1 MVALALSGVAASCG
15 QPEAPGGDETTGA
28 RQSALTGTAGVTGTA
43 GATGAGGATDGGG
56 VTGAAGGPANGPGLP
71 PEIPA
76 AQIPRFQNQLPRFF
90 TYAPKLNRNAQ
101 GQVIQ
106 KEFTVRIAKFTEQQL
121 PPGFPATP
129 LFGYGGDVFVRYDAN
144 GQPVPAIEQTGPV
157 QFVRTSPGPKFEQT
171 RLVPDLTHY
180 RNELAGPHLGPVDP
194 TLDWAN
200 PNNFPKP
207 TPPFLP
213 FPPGYPQ
220 AQTPITHTTHTHGL
234 EVKPEFDG
242 TPDTWFTMNGIVG
255 PEYVSNDYMRP
266 NSNQAAPFWY
276 HDHAFGVTR
285 LDVGF
290 GLSGFAILRDPAG
303 EPLDRQG
310 NEDILG
316 FEDPNDWIST
326 VASIQP
332 GISTTRT
339 QGRLSTSLAARG
351 FVELRGRQFNLT
363 AALPA
368 NITLDFFLPTAQANP
383 SFFGAVQMYVDCPS
397 KNVNNA
403 FLSQVELTGKPTG
416 RFNTLTFPVPAAIR
430 NAVGSSCEDF
440 NVRVAV
446 NVPNNAPGT
455 YLLDNIRGIT
465 ITPTTV
471 LPEHEFDN
479 FLIVQDRSFRTDG
492 SVFYPQAEDQPPGT
506 LGANPDVNPYWM
518 LIVNGNT
525 NVVNGK
531 VWPNMDVK
539 RHLYRF
545 RILNSANQRFYRFSL
560 SNGMP
565 VRIIG
570 TDGGYKN
577 TAETITSWQMGVTER
592 TDILIDFSNIPVG
605 TKIVLQNTAP
615 APQPIGPPPDPNTD
629 GTVMQFTV
637 VNSVSVPP
645 KPVPNNLGQQVPPLT
660 PDRPRRLLIQ
670 NVETDDQGRVLQAEL
685 DGQLFHELT
694 TELPT
699 IGSTDEWNFINLT
712 PLDHNKHV
720 HLIQFQLIDRT
731 PFDRAR
737 YLADWI
743 AANGNPPFDHP
754 TLKLNPE
761 PYFTGPP
768 EAPHP
773 EDNGWKDTI
782 FTPTDHVTRIRIR
795 WAIQSPTPG
804 NLLGINTFPIDPI
817 YGIGY
822 VWHCHLVEHED
833 NEMMRNLTVIPIWKA
848 GVFYP
853 VGFRGNPGVARGLV
867 DFNGVDYEAR
877 RAHTSVA
884 SQPPP
889 TRPDLWERINNQNGD
904 WAVQIIYAVGDR
916 VFFNGHVYRAL
927 VAHQATPANSPPN
940 TAFWELVL

>member
-1 MVALALSGVAASCG
+1 MRKAGDGTTRCTGAVLGLTLLGVASCG
-15 QPEAPGGDETTGA
+15 QPGAPGDNEATGV
-28 RQSALTGTAGVTGTA
+28 RQSALTAAGGGSGDAAV
-43 GATGAGGATDGGG
+43 TGAG
-56 VTGAAGGPANGPGLP
+56 GGPANGPGLA
-71 PEIPA
+71 PEIPPN
-76 AQIPRFQNQLPRFF
+76 QIPRFQNQLPRFF
-90 TYAPKLNRNAQ
+90 TYAPKLTRNAQ
-101 GQVIQ
+101 GQVTR
-106 KEFTVRIAKFTEQQL
+106 KEFTVRIAKFNEQQL
-121 PPGFPATP
+121 PSGFPSTP
-129 LFGYGGDVFVRYDAN
+129 LFGYGGDVFVRFDAN

-157 QFVRTSPGPKFEQT
+157 EFVRTSPGPKFEQL

-180 RNELAGPHLGPVDP
+180 RNELAGDHLGPVDP

-213 FPPGYPQ
+213 YPPGYPQ
-220 AQTPITHTTHTHGL
+220 AQSPITHTTHTHGL
-234 EVKPEFDG
+234 EVDPSFDG
-242 TPDTWFTMNGIVG
+242 TPDTWFTINGIVG
-255 PEYVSNDYMRP
+255 PEYVSNDYQRP

-303 EPLDRQG
+303 EPLDREG

-332 GISTTRT
+332 GISTNRR
-339 QGRLSTSLAARG
+339 QGRFSLSLAARG
-351 FVELRGRQFNLT
+351 FVELHGRQFNLT
-363 AALPA
+363 AALPTS
-368 NITLDFFLPTAQANP
+368 ITLAFLQPAQATP
-383 SFFGAVQMYVDCPS
+383 PTFGALQMFADCPS
-397 KNVNNA
+397 KGVNNA
-403 FLSQVELTGKPTG
+403 FLSQVDLVGRPTNV
-416 RFNTLTFPVPAAIR
+416 FNTLTFTVPAAVQSS
-430 NAVGSSCEDF
+430 VGSSCEDF
-440 NVRVAV
+440 NLRVTL
-446 NVPNNAPGT
+446 NVPSNTTGNF
-455 YLLDNIRGIT
+455 LFDNIRGVV

-518 LIVNGNT
+518 LIVNGGT

-531 VWPNMDVK
+531 VWPNMNVK

-545 RILNSANQRFYRFSL
+545 RMLNSANQRFYRFSL

-577 TAETITSWQMGVTER
+577 TAETVTSWQMGVTER
-592 TDILIDFSNIPVG
+592 TDVLIDFSNIPVG

-615 APQPIGPPPDPNTD
+615 VPQPIGPLPDPNTD

-637 VNSVSVPP
+637 VNSPAVPP
-645 KPVPNNLGQQVPPLT
+645 KVVPTNLGQQVPPLT

-685 DGQLFHELT
+685 DGQLFHELQ

-699 IGSTDEWNFINLT
+699 VGATEDWNFINTT
-712 PLDHNKHV
+712 PLDHNKHI
-720 HLIQFQLIDRT
+720 HLIQFLVIDRT
-731 PFDRAR
+731 PIDAPR

-795 WAIQSPTPG
+795 WAIQSPAPG
-804 NLLGINTFPIDPI
+804 NLLGINTFPINPI
-817 YGIGY
+817 FGIGF

-833 NEMMRNLTVIPIWKA
+833 NEMMRNLTVIPIWQA
-848 GVFYP
+848 GVAYP

-867 DFNGVDYEAR
+867 DFNGVDYQAR

-884 SQPPP
+884 GQPPP
-889 TRPDLWERINNQNGD
+889 TRPDLWGRINNQNGD
-904 WAVQIIYAVGDR
+904 WAAQTIYDVGDR
-916 VFFNGHVYRAL
+916 VFFNTHVYRAL
-927 VAHQATPANSPPN
+927 QAHQATTANSPPN
-940 TAFWELVL
+940 PAFWELVL

>member
-1 MVALALSGVAASCG
+1 MQKHAMMRSGGAAVVLALFGAASCG
-15 QPEAPGGDETTGA
+15 QQQGVEEAIETRQGA
-28 RQSALTGTAGVTGTA
+28 V
-43 GATGAGGATDGGG
+43 
-56 VTGAAGGPANGPGLP
+56 VAASNGPGQA
-71 PEIPA
+71 PEIPPA
-76 AQIPRFQNQLPRFF
+76 TIPRFQTQLPRFF
-90 TYAPKLNRNAQ
+90 TYAPKLTRNAA
-101 GQVIQ
+101 GQIT
-106 KEFTVRIAKFTEQQL
+106 KKDFTVKIAKFNEQQL
-121 PPGFPATP
+121 PSGFPSTP
-129 LFGYGGDVFVRYDAN
+129 LFGYGGDVFVKFDAN
-144 GQPVPAIEQTGPV
+144 GQPQPTLNGLQTTGPT
-157 QFVRTSPGPKFEQT
+157 QFIRTSPGPKFEQL
-171 RLVPDLTHY
+171 RLVPDTTHY
-180 RNELAGPHLGPVDP
+180 RNELAGDHLAPVDP

-207 TPPFLP
+207 TPPFAP

-220 AQTPITHTTHTHGL
+220 AQSPITHTTHSHGL
-234 EVKPEFDG
+234 EVDPSFDG
-242 TPDTWFTMNGIVG
+242 TPDTWFTINGIVG
-255 PEYVSNDYMRP
+255 PEYVSNDYQRP

-326 VASIQP
+326 VTAIQP
-332 GISTTRT
+332 GISTNRR
-339 QGRLSTSLAARG
+339 QGRFSLSLPAKN
-351 FVELRGRQFNLT
+351 FVELRGREFNLT
-363 AALPA
+363 AGLPTTV
-368 NITLDFFLPTAQANP
+368 TLDFLQPSQAQTPT
-383 SFFGAVQMYVDCPS
+383 FGAVQMYVDCPS
-397 KNVNNA
+397 KGVNNA
-403 FLSQVELTGKPTG
+403 FVGQVDLVGKP
-416 RFNTLTFPVPAAIR
+416 FNTFTTLTFTVPQAIR
-430 NAVGSSCEDF
+430 TSVGSSCEDF
-440 NVRVAV
+440 NVRFTL
-446 NVPNNAPGT
+446 NVPFNSTGNF
-455 YLLDNIRGIT
+455 LFDNVRGIT

-518 LIVNGNT
+518 LVVNGGT

-545 RILNSANQRFYRFSL
+545 RMLNSANQRFYLLSL

-565 VRIIG
+565 FKIIG

-577 TAETITSWQMGVTER
+577 TAESVTQFQIGVTER
-592 TDILIDFSNIPVG
+592 VDFLIDFSSIPVG
-605 TKIVLQNTAP
+605 TKIVLRNTAP
-615 APQPIGPPPDPNTD
+615 VPQPIGPAPDPNTD

-645 KPVPNNLGQQVPPLT
+645 KPVPTDLGPQVPVLT
-660 PDRPRRLLIQ
+660 TDRPTRRLIQ
-670 NVETDDQGRVLQAEL
+670 NVEVDDQGRVLQAEL

-699 IGSTDEWNFINLT
+699 IGATEDWQFINLT

-731 PFDRAR
+731 PFDRPA
-737 YLADWI
+737 YLAAWT

-754 TLKLNPE
+754 TLKLDPA
-761 PYFTGPP
+761 PFFTGPP

-773 EDNGWKDTI
+773 EDRGWKDTI
-782 FTPTDHVTRIRIR
+782 FTPVDHVTRIRIR
-795 WAIQSPTPG
+795 WAIQSPAPG
-804 NLLGINTFPIDPI
+804 NLVGINTFPINPLF
-817 YGIGY
+817 GIGF

-833 NEMMRNLTVIPIWKA
+833 NEMMRPLTVIPIWQA
-848 GVFYP
+848 GVAYP
-853 VGFRGNPGVARGLV
+853 VAFRGNPGVTRGLV

-877 RAHTSVA
+877 VAHTSVA
-884 SQPPP
+884 GQTPN
-889 TRPDLWERINNQNGD
+889 TRPDLWDRINNMNGD
-904 WAVQIIYAVGDR
+904 WAVQIRYAVGDR

-927 VAHQATPANSPPN
+927 QAHQATTANSPPN
-940 TAFWELVL
+940 AAFWQLVL

>member
-1 MVALALSGVAASCG
+1 MRNGPDAMKFGGAAIALALFGAASCG
-15 QPEAPGGDETTGA
+15 QQPGDDVTTRVGA
-28 RQSALTGTAGVTGTA
+28 VVPS
-43 GATGAGGATDGGG
+43 
-56 VTGAAGGPANGPGLP
+56 ANGPGQA
-71 PEIPA
+71 PEIPPA
-76 AQIPRFQNQLPRFF
+76 TIPRFQSQLPRFF
-90 TYAPKLNRNAQ
+90 TYAPKLTRNAQ
-101 GQVIQ
+101 GQVTQ
-106 KEFTVRIAKFTEQQL
+106 KEFTVRIAKFNEQQL
-121 PPGFPATP
+121 PSGFPSTP

-144 GQPVPAIEQTGPV
+144 GQPQPAIEQTGPV

-171 RLVPDLTHY
+171 RLVPDITHY
-180 RNELAGPHLGPVDP
+180 RNELEGDHLAPVDP

-207 TPPFLP
+207 TAPFAP

-220 AQTPITHTTHTHGL
+220 AQSPITHTTHSHGL
-234 EVKPEFDG
+234 EVDPSFDG
-242 TPDTWFTMNGIVG
+242 TPDTWFTINGIVG
-255 PEYVSNDYMRP
+255 PEYVSNDYHRP

-326 VASIQP
+326 VAAIQP
-332 GISTTRT
+332 GISTNRR
-339 QGRLSTSLAARG
+339 QGRFSLSLKAQN

-363 AALPA
+363 AGLPA

-383 SFFGAVQMYVDCPS
+383 FWFGAVQAYVDCPS

-416 RFNTLTFPVPAAIR
+416 VFSTLTFPVSQATR
-430 NAVGSSCEDF
+430 DAVGGSCEDF
-440 NVRVAV
+440 NVRFTV
-446 NVPNNAPGT
+446 NVPFNSTGT
-455 YLLDNIRGIT
+455 YLLDNVRGIT

-518 LIVNGNT
+518 LIVNGGT

-531 VWPNMDVK
+531 VWPNMNVK

-560 SNGMP
+560 SNGMS

-577 TAETITSWQMGVTER
+577 TAETVTSWQQGVTER
-592 TDILIDFSNIPVG
+592 NDILIDFSNIPVG
-605 TKIVLQNTAP
+605 TKIVMQNTATV
-615 APQPIGPPPDPNTD
+615 PQPVGPAPDPNTD

-637 VNSVSVPP
+637 VDSVSVPP
-645 KPVPNNLGQQVPPLT
+645 KPVPTDLGPQVPVLT

-685 DGQLFHELT
+685 DGQLFHELH

-699 IGSTDEWNFINLT
+699 VGATEDWNFINTT
-712 PLDHNKHV
+712 PLDHNKHI
-720 HLIQFQLIDRT
+720 HLIQFQVVDRT
-731 PFDRAR
+731 PIDAAA
-737 YLADWI
+737 YLTAWR

-754 TLKLNPE
+754 TLKLDPA
-761 PYFTGPP
+761 PFFTGPP
-768 EAPHP
+768 TPPHP
-773 EDNGWKDTI
+773 EENGWKDTV
-782 FTPTDHVTRIRIR
+782 FTPVNNVTHIRVR
-795 WAIQSPTPG
+795 WAIQSPSPANVPVGT
-804 NLLGINTFPIDPI
+804 NTFPINPVF
-817 YGIGY
+817 GIGY

-833 NEMMRNLTVIPIWKA
+833 NEMMRPLTVIPIWKA
-848 GVFYP
+848 GVAYP
-853 VGFRGNPGVARGLV
+853 VAFRGNPGVTRGLV

-877 RAHTSVA
+877 VAHTSVA
-884 SQPPP
+884 GQTPN
-889 TRPDLWERINNQNGD
+889 TRPDLWDRINNQDGD
-904 WAVQIIYAVGDR
+904 WAVQIRYAVGDR
-916 VFFNGHVYRAL
+916 VFFNSHVYRAL
-927 VAHQATPANSPPN
+927 VAHQATAANGPPN
-940 TAFWELVL
+940 PAFWELVL